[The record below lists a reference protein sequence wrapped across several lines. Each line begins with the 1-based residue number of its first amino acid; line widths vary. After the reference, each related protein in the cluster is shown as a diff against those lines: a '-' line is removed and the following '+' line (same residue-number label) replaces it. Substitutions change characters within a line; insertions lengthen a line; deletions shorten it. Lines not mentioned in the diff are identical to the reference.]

1 MLSTMT
7 RRTPVLVRCAAGG
20 AVALLGL
27 GCAQVFGFDDVYELR
42 GGDSEGGGGVMIG
55 TSGNAG
61 GGSPGAGAGGPGGP
75 GGGGEG
81 GVSTNEGGAGGGD
94 RCKILEVSP
103 DEVLTTSLIDDLED
117 GNIDV
122 PEGEPANPRLGF
134 WYTFND
140 MTGGNQEPSNDNDLV
155 VPLALPREGSEL
167 AVHTSA
173 DDGFTEWGAGVGVLL
188 RDGEYYDASAYSGIT
203 FWAYAEEDSSRALV
217 VSFIDRQT
225 DGEGGECGGE
235 MQPLCYD
242 HFHSDIILTPSW
254 KHYKIP
260 IACLKQEGYGEFPA
274 LRVTELR
281 SIDFLYARGKAFNIW
296 IDDIA
301 FYREEAGSSSEHE
314 DGE

>member
-1 MLSTMT
+1 MTMT
-7 RRTPVLVRCAAGG
+7 RTLAFVRCAGG
-20 AVALLGL
+20 CAVAVLGL
-27 GCAQVFGFDDVYELR
+27 GCAQVFGFDDDYELR
-42 GGDSEGGGGVMIG
+42 GGGSGGGGGVMIG
-55 TSGNAG
+55 TSGSAG
-61 GGSPGAGAGGPGGP
+61 GGDSGAGAGGPGGA

-81 GVSTNEGGAGGGD
+81 GVSTNVGGAGGGID
-94 RCKILEVSP
+94 CRILEVSP
-103 DEVLTTSLIDDLED
+103 GEELTTSPIDDMED
-117 GNIDV
+117 GNIDI
-122 PEGEPANPRLGF
+122 PEGEPTNPRLGF
-134 WYTFND
+134 WYTFHD
-140 MTGGNQEPSNDNDLV
+140 EAAGVQEPLIDDDLV
-155 VPLALPREGSEL
+155 VPLALPREGSAM

-235 MQPLCYD
+235 MQPPCYD
-242 HFHSDIILTPSW
+242 HFHREVVLTPSW

-260 IACLKQEGYGEFPA
+260 IACLRQDGYGEFPA

-281 SIDFLYARGKAFNIW
+281 SFDFLYPRGKAFNIW

-301 FYREEAGSSSEHE
+301 FYREPGSSSEDE
-314 DGE
+314 GGE